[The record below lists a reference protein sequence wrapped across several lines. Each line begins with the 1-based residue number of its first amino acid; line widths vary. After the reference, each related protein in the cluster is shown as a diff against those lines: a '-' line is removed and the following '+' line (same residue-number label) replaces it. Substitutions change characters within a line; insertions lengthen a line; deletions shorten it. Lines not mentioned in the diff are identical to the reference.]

1 MLISVHIP
9 KTAGTA
15 FRDLLLR
22 RFGDRLLT
30 DYGDRPLSH
39 AAPVR
44 WVRAARGAWQA
55 NARLQGYEA
64 VHGHFLAFKYRHVDA
79 PMVTW
84 LRDPVQRMVSRYQH
98 YLRDVAEG
106 RPLQA
111 VRGLRP
117 GLRLEEFVELPRYHN
132 TYAKYFV
139 GVPRRR
145 LAWVGFTE
153 DMPGSLERLHRT
165 LGIDLG
171 QPLTAN
177 RNPLRGD
184 QPYVLE
190 AAVERRIRAL
200 NRADIAFW
208 EWARDR
214 FC

>member
-1 MLISVHIP
+1 MLISVHLP

-15 FRDLLLR
+15 FRDLLAR
-22 RFGDRLLT
+22 HYGERLLA

-44 WVRAARGAWQA
+44 WLRAARGAWRA
-55 NARLQGYEA
+55 RARLLGYEA
-64 VHGHFLAFKYRHVDA
+64 VHGHFLAVKYQHVDA

-84 LRDPVQRMVSRYQH
+84 LRDPVQRMASRYQH

-132 TYAKYFV
+132 TYTKYFV

-153 DMPGSLERLHRT
+153 DMPGSLERLQRT

-171 QPLTAN
+171 PPLVAN
-177 RNPLRGD
+177 RNPLRD
-184 QPYVLE
+184 DRPYVLD

-200 NRADIAFW
+200 NRADVAFW

-214 FC
+214 FG

>member
-15 FRDLLLR
+15 FRDLLSR

-30 DYGDRPLSH
+30 DYSDRPLSH
-39 AAPVR
+39 GTPVR
-44 WVRAARGAWQA
+44 WLRAAHGAWRA
-55 NARLQGYEA
+55 KTRLQGYEA
-64 VHGHFLAFKYRHVDA
+64 VHGHFLAFKYSHVDA

-117 GLRLEEFVELPRYHN
+117 GLRLDDFIELSRYHN

-139 GVPRRR
+139 GVPRSR
-145 LAWVGFTE
+145 LSWVGFTE
-153 DMPGSLERLHRT
+153 DVPGSLQRLHRT
-165 LGIDLG
+165 LAIDLG
-171 QPLTAN
+171 PALVAN

-184 QPYVLE
+184 QPYALTPALE
-190 AAVERRIRAL
+190 ARIRKL
-200 NRADIAFW
+200 NRADVAFW

-214 FC
+214 FG